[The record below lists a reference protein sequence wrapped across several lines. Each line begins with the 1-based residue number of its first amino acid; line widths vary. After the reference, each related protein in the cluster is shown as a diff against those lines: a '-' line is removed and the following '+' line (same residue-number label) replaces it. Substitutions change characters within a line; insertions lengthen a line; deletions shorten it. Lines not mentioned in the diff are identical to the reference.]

1 MGIPLNFRIMAYYN
15 KNIAIETALDIKAEI
30 LINAT
35 PQETRVALI
44 ENGLLQEIH
53 IERAQKKGLAGN
65 IYKGVIER
73 VLPGMQAAF
82 VDIGLE
88 RAAFLHVSDV
98 LPIQEELVEPIDLNS
113 AYAEIHNWLKEGQE
127 LLVQVIKDPI
137 GSKGARLTTHL
148 SIASRYLVYMP
159 DLPQVG
165 VSLRLDDS
173 AERNRL
179 KTILNELLPQDALR
193 GYIIRT
199 AAEGVAQEVLL
210 QDQKFLEKLWE
221 LITKKSKKTKA
232 RQMVYEELPLAKRAV
247 RDMVNASVEKVRV
260 DQPQLFEEL
269 LTFSQQFVPENASK
283 LELISYKMPIFD
295 RYGIEEELQK
305 NLKRH
310 VDLKSG
316 GYLVIDQTEAMTTI
330 DVNTGSFTG
339 SLNLGETVFK
349 TNLEAAQAVARQ
361 LRLRNLGGIIV
372 VDFIDMTEKEHK
384 EQVLSALQRA
394 LAADSAKIRMS
405 DFTEFGLVQI
415 TRKRIHESLLRE
427 LCELCPECAGRGMVK
442 TAETL
447 AYDLCRD
454 IEREVNAFGMRT
466 GFLIVAAPSV
476 VNWLMEEAPNLL
488 AELEVSLSVPIKLK
502 AEQNYTREQY
512 DIVPL

>member
-1 MGIPLNFRIMAYYN
+1 M
-15 KNIAIETALDIKAEI
+15 DIKAEI
-30 LINAT
+30 MVNAT

-53 IERAQKKGLAGN
+53 IERAQKKGLVGN

-98 LPIQEELVEPIDLNS
+98 LPIQAELLEPIDLNS

-127 LLVQVIKDPI
+127 LLVQVIKDPL

-159 DLPQVG
+159 DLPQIG
-165 VSLRLDDS
+165 ISLRLEDQV
-173 AERNRL
+173 ERERL
-179 KTILNELLPQDALR
+179 KAVLQALLGEGAPK

-199 AAEGVAQEVLL
+199 VAEGVSEEILTNDQRFL
-210 QDQKFLEKLWE
+210 QKLWDV
-221 LITKKSKKTKA
+221 ISKKAKKTKA
-232 RQMVYEELPLAKRAV
+232 RQMVYEELPLAKRAI
-247 RDMVNASVEKVRV
+247 RDMVNSNVEKVRV
-260 DQPQLFEEL
+260 DQQQLFDEL
-269 LTFSQQFVPENASK
+269 LAFSQQFVPENASK

-305 NLKRH
+305 NLKRR

-339 SLNLGETVFK
+339 TLNLGETVFK
-349 TNLEAAQAVARQ
+349 TNLEAAQAIARQ

-372 VDFIDMTEKEHK
+372 LDFIDMNEGEYQ
-384 EQVLSALQRA
+384 EQVLTALKRA
-394 LAADSAKIRMS
+394 LAYDSAKTRVS

-427 LCELCPECAGRGMVK
+427 LCEPCPECAGRGMVK

-447 AYDLCRD
+447 AYDICRD
-454 IEREVNAFGMRT
+454 IEREVNAFGMRAS
-466 GFLIVAAPSV
+466 FLIVAAPLV
-476 VNWLMEEAPNLL
+476 VNWLMEETPNLL
-488 AELEVSLSVPIKLK
+488 AELEVSLGVPIKLK